1 MHGSAHLKPLGHE
14 VQGSHYVGGKR
25 KKPHNPDEVGAVKD
39 HFSEGRQQEKQRQPS
54 AKQSGQLEEGNGIAF
69 EDADTDPQDLYE
81 PRTAQHAGHTLAAE
95 LAVQA
100 IRSQLNDTMPL
111 KGLTAVQPEMKQQ
124 TVDPSFDDL
133 LAMMRLDPV
142 LR

>member
-14 VQGSHYVGGKR
+14 VQGSYYVGGKR

-39 HFSEGRQQEKQRQPS
+39 HFSEGRQQENQRPPS
-54 AKQSGQLEEGNGIAF
+54 AKQIQQLEESDVTGFEEADRDLQGLYQPRIA
-69 EDADTDPQDLYE
+69 EQ
-81 PRTAQHAGHTLAAE
+81 AGHALAAE

-111 KGLTAVQPEMKQQ
+111 AGVVVTKPDLKTK
-124 TVDPSFDDL
+124 TVEPSFDDL
-133 LAMMRLDPV
+133 LAMMRVDPI